1 MLGLCGLTLY
11 VSIGECDVSLLLREE
26 TDEAVVNLK
35 KESKGTCMS

>member
-1 MLGLCGLTLY
+1 MLILCGLALY

-26 TDEAVVNLK
+26 MDEAVVNLK